1 MLFPCFCFGLTK
13 FEFQRAERFIG
24 AETLA
29 KLRQASADNFAKY
42 LHFGKVSYSYSFV

>member
-1 MLFPCFCFGLTK
+1 MLSVIK
-13 FEFQRAERFIG
+13 FKFQRAERFIG

-42 LHFGKVSYSYSFV
+42 LHLGKVSYIFA